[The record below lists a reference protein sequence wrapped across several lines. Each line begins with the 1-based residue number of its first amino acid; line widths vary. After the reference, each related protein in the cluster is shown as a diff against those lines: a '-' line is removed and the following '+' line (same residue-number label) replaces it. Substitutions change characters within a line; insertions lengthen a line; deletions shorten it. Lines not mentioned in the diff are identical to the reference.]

1 MFWHHID
8 TVDDLVGVL
17 TMDVSFVCNLYGE
30 QEEVVTYTCIGKVQD
45 DNDDVVVLG
54 KEVFVL
60 NEDDEEFYES
70 AVFARRVSKSGAV
83 NRCLPDRCSE
93 GPQFDTLEEALQWLV
108 T

>member
-17 TMDVSFVCNLYGE
+17 TMDVND
-30 QEEVVTYTCIGKVQD
+30 QEDIITYTCISKVQD

-54 KEVFVL
+54 KEVFIFHEG
-60 NEDDEEFYES
+60 EDEFYEGS
-70 AVFARRVSKSGAV
+70 VFARRVSKSGAV

-93 GPQFDTLEEALQWLV
+93 GPHFDNLEEALQWLV